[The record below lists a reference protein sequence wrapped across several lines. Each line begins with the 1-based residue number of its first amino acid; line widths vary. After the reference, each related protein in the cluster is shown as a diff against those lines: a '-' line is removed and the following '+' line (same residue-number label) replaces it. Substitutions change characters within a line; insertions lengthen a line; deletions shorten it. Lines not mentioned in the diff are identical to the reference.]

1 MATSPT
7 HTPQQALLENVLST
21 FQNTSNERL
30 HEIMVALLKHMH
42 AFADEVNLTQEEWMA
57 GIQFLTAVGKFS
69 TDARQ
74 EMILLSDV
82 VGLSSLVEMINYKGL
97 NDATENT
104 VLGPFYIPGS
114 KHRNNG
120 DSIIETEDPGDRV
133 RISGHVRS
141 QDGKPIAGATLDVW
155 ETASN
160 GFYPVQDPNQDPMN
174 LRGIFTSDADGYY
187 EFLTVRPV
195 PYPVPVD
202 GPVGEMMRAT
212 GRHPMRAAH
221 IHFIVRAD
229 GHYPVQT
236 HVFDSN
242 SKYLDSDAVFG
253 VRDSLIIEFKDGA
266 NGELN
271 GTFDVVLT
279 PID

>member
-1 MATSPT
+1 MTVET
-7 HTPQQALLENVLST
+7 TPQSKLLENVLES
-21 FQNTSNERL
+21 FKNTPTPRL
-30 HEIMVALLKHMH
+30 HEITVSMLKHMH
-42 AFADEVNLTQEEWMA
+42 AFVDEVNLTQDEWLA
-57 GIQFLTAVGKFS
+57 GIEFLTAVGKFA

-82 VGLSSLVEMINYKGL
+82 LGVSSLVEMINYKGL
-97 NDATENT
+97 SGATENT

-114 KHRNNG
+114 KVRKNG
-120 DSIIETEDPGDRV
+120 ESLIESPDSGQRLRV
-133 RISGHVRS
+133 SGHVRS
-141 QDGKPIAGATLDVW
+141 QDGKPIQGATLEIW

-174 LRGIFTSDADGYY
+174 LRGTLISDENGYY

-202 GPVGEMMRAT
+202 GPVGDFMRGT

-221 IHFIVRAD
+221 IHFVVKAA

-236 HVFDSN
+236 HVFDSE
-242 SKYLDSDAVFG
+242 SDYLDSDAVFG
-253 VRDSLIIEFKDGA
+253 VRDSLVLKFVEQPDGT
-266 NGELN
+266 LKT
-271 GTFDVVLT
+271 TFDITLT
-279 PID
+279 PVD